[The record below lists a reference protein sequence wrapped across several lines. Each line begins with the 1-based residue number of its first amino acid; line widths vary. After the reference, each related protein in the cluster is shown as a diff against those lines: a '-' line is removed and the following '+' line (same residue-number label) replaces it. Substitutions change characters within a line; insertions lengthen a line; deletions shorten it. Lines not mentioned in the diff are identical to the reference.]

1 MKEAWGMTADPDTP
15 KFLSLEFHTSFFPR
29 LLWGRLRRKKK
40 ETQGTT
46 FTSTMEMII
55 ALAVCLILAVI
66 GIPSALTRGSVVGWI
81 LSIIGVG
88 GILALL
94 IASVGAQWGNRPT
107 YDNFLTGVFFF
118 FVSLGILIG
127 IPVGMGNS
135 SPVLGVSVS
144 LAGLLGGYMLG
155 IFAGL
160 RMQHLGWMAL
170 ILNMVAGLAAIAMG
184 GATLITLVSFTFK

>member
-1 MKEAWGMTADPDTP
+1 
-15 KFLSLEFHTSFFPR
+15 
-29 LLWGRLRRKKK
+29 LRRKKK

-46 FTSTMEMII
+46 FAPTMEMII
-55 ALAVCLILAVI
+55 ALAVCLVLAVI

-81 LSIIGVG
+81 PSIIGVG
-88 GILALL
+88 GISALL

-144 LAGLLGGYMLG
+144 LAGLLGGYMPG

-184 GATLITLVSFTFK
+184 GATLIMLVSFTFK